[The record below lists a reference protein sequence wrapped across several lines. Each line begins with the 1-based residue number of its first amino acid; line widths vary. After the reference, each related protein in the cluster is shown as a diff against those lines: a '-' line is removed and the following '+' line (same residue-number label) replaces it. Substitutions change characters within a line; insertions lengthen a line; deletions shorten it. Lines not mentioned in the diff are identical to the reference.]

1 MKTRR
6 FFSIT
11 LLLTL
16 GILLNSF
23 AQDNTK
29 VGLTEGAIARL
40 GKGGINLMRFS
51 PDGTRLAVGTDVGV
65 WLHDVP
71 DGKETLLLN
80 GQVAQVNAL
89 AFSTDGK
96 ILASGGVS
104 DPAIQLWD
112 LETGN
117 KLTTLTGRGRSIAAL
132 AFAKDNTILISLDQ
146 SREIAR
152 WDVSTGK
159 ELADTISVDS
169 FQAAAFSQDGDAFA
183 AGDKDGIIRVWDAT
197 TNRRWATFSDPFN
210 EAERLGIRALT
221 FSPDGKILAS
231 SSDDKTVRLWDTENR
246 TELATLSHDEA
257 WTAAVAFS
265 ADGKTLATGNAN
277 KIIRLWDVRTGNKRA
292 ILRGHTNSIN
302 ALTFAPDDAPHY
314 GGCLASGGA
323 DGTIRFWDPDTGE
336 ELVTF
341 TTGHTEWVKA
351 IAFDEED
358 TTLSSA
364 LFNGTIEVW
373 SLKTHQE
380 LTTFTAGLSDGV
392 ATVAFSTDAKHF
404 AIQRMSGFV
413 FFNPYHAGTGSFFFG
428 NDNIQLWDV
437 VTGNEIFGPFQ
448 DVSGPFALSSHS
460 ILAVSNLEAIQ
471 GWHVDTG
478 LELFHL
484 DLRGTRPSPNHKLTF
499 SPNGERLAITNT
511 FDPRENPQVW
521 DITTLRDITP
531 PNVKAANASAFSPD
545 GTILALKSRKNI
557 YLSELET
564 TAGHNSKVIRSNLS
578 GFNPVLTFSPDGTIL
593 VESGNTSIMLWDVET
608 SNQLAFLNGHT
619 EDITTLVFSHDGKIL
634 ASGSQDGTVLL
645 WDWAKIIAKQTP
657 NNKGN

>member
-1 MKTRR
+1 MKRL
-6 FFSIT
+6 FFLVI
-11 LLLTL
+11 LLHAVPLLT
-16 GILLNSF
+16 SF

-29 VGLTEGAIARL
+29 VGLPKDAIARL

-51 PDGTRLAVGTDVGV
+51 PDGTRLVVGTDIGV
-65 WLHDVP
+65 WVYEVP
-71 DGKETLLLN
+71 NGKATLLLN
-80 GQVAQVNAL
+80 GQVEQVNAL

-96 ILASGGVS
+96 IFASGGVS

-146 SREIAR
+146 SREISH

-159 ELADTISVDS
+159 TLADPISVDL

-183 AGDKDGIIRVWDAT
+183 TGDKAGIIRVWDAT

-210 EAERLGIRALT
+210 EAERPGIRALT

-231 SSDDKTVRLWDTENR
+231 SSDDKTVRLWDTER
-246 TELATLSHDEA
+246 RAKFATLSHDEA
-257 WTAAVAFS
+257 WTTAVAFS
-265 ADGKTLATGNAN
+265 ADGTTLATGNAN
-277 KIIRLWDVRTGNKRA
+277 KIIRLWDVSTGNKRA

-302 ALTFAPDDAPHY
+302 ALTFVPDDAPHY

-392 ATVAFSTDAKHF
+392 ATVAFSTDAKRF
-404 AIQRMSGFV
+404 AIQAMNGFV
-413 FFNPYHAGTGSFFFG
+413 FFNPYHAGTGSHFFG
-428 NDNIQLWDV
+428 NDNIQLWDL
-437 VTGNEIFGPFQ
+437 VTGKEIFGPFQ
-448 DVSGPFALSSHS
+448 DVSGPFALSPNS
-460 ILAVSNLEAIQ
+460 ILAVSSLVDIQ

-484 DLRGTRPSPNHKLTF
+484 DLRSARPSPNHKLTF
-499 SPNGERLAITNT
+499 SPNGERLVITNT
-511 FDPRENPQVW
+511 FGLREKPQVW

-531 PNVKAANASAFSPD
+531 PDVKAVNGLAFSPD
-545 GTILALKSRKNI
+545 GTILALKTRKGI
-557 YLSELET
+557 YLSELEM
-564 TAGHNSKVIRSNLS
+564 TAGQDAKVIRSNLS
-578 GFNPVLTFSPDGTIL
+578 GFSPILTFSPDGTVL
-593 VESGNTSIMLWDVET
+593 VESGNTFIMLWDVET
-608 SNQLAFLNGHT
+608 GNRVASLNGHT

-634 ASGSQDGTVLL
+634 ASGSRDGTVLL
-645 WDWAKIIAKQTP
+645 WDWGKIIAKQTP

>member
-1 MKTRR
+1 MHSLSQQMEK
-6 FFSIT
+6 F
-11 LLLTL
+11 LQ
-16 GILLNSF
+16 
-23 AQDNTK
+23 A
-29 VGLTEGAIARL
+29 
-40 GKGGINLMRFS
+40 
-51 PDGTRLAVGTDVGV
+51 
-65 WLHDVP
+65 
-71 DGKETLLLN
+71 
-80 GQVAQVNAL
+80 
-89 AFSTDGK
+89 
-96 ILASGGVS
+96 GGVS

-117 KLTTLTGRGRSIAAL
+117 KLTTLTGGGRSIAAL
-132 AFAKDNTILISLDQ
+132 AFAKDNTILISLNQ

-183 AGDKDGIIRVWDAT
+183 TGDKDGIIRVWDAT

-210 EAERLGIRALT
+210 EAERLGIRALA
-221 FSPDGKILAS
+221 FSPDGKILTS

-257 WTAAVAFS
+257 WTTAVAFS

-341 TTGHTEWVKA
+341 TTRHTEWVKA
-351 IAFDEED
+351 IAFDEEGS
-358 TTLSSA
+358 TLSSA

-380 LTTFTAGLSDGV
+380 LATFTAGLSDGV

-413 FFNPYHAGTGSFFFG
+413 FFNPYHAGTGSFFS
-428 NDNIQLWDV
+428 LV
-437 VTGNEIFGPFQ
+437 MTIFSYGIWLPGTKSSVPFRML
-448 DVSGPFALSSHS
+448 VAPFALSPYS
-460 ILAVSNLEAIQ
+460 ILAVSNLETIQ

-484 DLRGTRPSPNHKLTF
+484 DLRGARPSPNYKLTF

-608 SNQLAFLNGHT
+608 GNRLAFLNGHT
-619 EDITTLVFSHDGKIL
+619 EDITTLVFSHDGKTL

-645 WDWAKIIAKQTP
+645 WDWDKIIAKQTP

>member
-1 MKTRR
+1 MKIGQP
-6 FFSIT
+6 FFIT
-11 LLLTL
+11 LLLIV
-16 GILLNSF
+16 GIPLISF

-29 VGLTEGAIARL
+29 VGLPEGAIARL
-40 GKGGINLMRFS
+40 GKGGINIMRFS
-51 PDGTRLAVGTDVGV
+51 PDGTRLVVGTDIGV
-65 WLHDVP
+65 WVYEVP
-71 DGKETLLLN
+71 NGKATLLLN
-80 GQVAQVNAL
+80 GQGAQVNAL

-96 ILASGGVS
+96 IFASGGVS

-117 KLTTLTGRGRSIAAL
+117 QLTTLTGKGRSIAAL
-132 AFAKDNTILISLDQ
+132 AFAKDNTILISLNQ

-159 ELADTISVDS
+159 ELADTISVDL

-183 AGDKDGIIRVWDAT
+183 TGDKDGIIRVWNAT

-221 FSPDGKILAS
+221 FSPDRKTLAS

-257 WTAAVAFS
+257 WTTAVAFS

-302 ALTFAPDDAPHY
+302 ALTFAPDNAPHY

-341 TTGHTEWVKA
+341 TTRHTEWVKA

-428 NDNIQLWDV
+428 NDNIQLWNL

-448 DVSGPFALSSHS
+448 DVSGPFALSSHG
-460 ILAVSNLEAIQ
+460 ILAVSNLAAIQ

-478 LELFHL
+478 LELFHF
-484 DLRGTRPSPNHKLTF
+484 DLKGARPSPNHKLTF

-511 FDPRENPQVW
+511 FGPRENPQVW

-545 GTILALKSRKNI
+545 GTILALKSRKDI

-564 TAGHNSKVIRSNLS
+564 TAGQDSKVIRSNFS
-578 GFNPVLTFSPDGTIL
+578 GFSPILTFSPDGTVL
-593 VESGNTSIMLWDVET
+593 VESGNTFIMLWDVET
-608 SNQLAFLNGHT
+608 GNQLAFLNGHT

-645 WDWAKIIAKQTP
+645 WDWNKIIAKQTP